1 MFLLPNPLWRA
12 RVEELCVYTQV
23 SMLRGMCVCKE
34 VREGELLFLNL
45 VFKPWLVPCSS
56 WPFVGVGILVS
67 RVISV
72 RRRGFEM
79 SYLTCAHRL
88 GISEGIGT

>member
-1 MFLLPNPLWRA
+1 MCTHRCPCSGA
-12 RVEELCVYTQV
+12 
-23 SMLRGMCVCKE
+23 CVCKE

-45 VFKPWLVPCSS
+45 VFKPWLGPYSS
-56 WPFVGVGILVS
+56 WVPYCFVGVGTLVS

-79 SYLTCAHRL
+79 SYLTCAH
-88 GISEGIGT
+88 

>member
-1 MFLLPNPLWRA
+1 M
-12 RVEELCVYTQV
+12 YTQV

-34 VREGELLFLNL
+34 VGEGEPLFLNL
-45 VFKPWLVPCSS
+45 VCKPRLGPCSS

-72 RRRGFEM
+72 RRGFEM
-79 SYLTCAHRL
+79 SYLTCAH
-88 GISEGIGT
+88 